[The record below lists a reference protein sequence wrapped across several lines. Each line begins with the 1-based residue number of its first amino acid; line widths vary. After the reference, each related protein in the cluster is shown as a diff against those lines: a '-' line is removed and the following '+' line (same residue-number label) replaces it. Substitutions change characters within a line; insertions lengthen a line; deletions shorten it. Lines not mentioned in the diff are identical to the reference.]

1 MFEKLKLLKNQYEQL
16 CARMEMPET
25 YSDPALYSRYERES
39 RELAPIVEAYCA
51 YERAC
56 ASMEEALALMGDSE
70 MKELAQEEY
79 AAARAEKERLEQ
91 EIKIL
96 LLP

>member
-25 YSDPALYSRYERES
+25 YADPALYSRYERES

-56 ASMEEALALMGDSE
+56 AAMGE
-70 MKELAQEEY
+70 MVVET
-79 AAARAEKERLEQ
+79 
-91 EIKIL
+91 
-96 LLP
+96 